1 MANPGLS
8 AIRTTTAAAAT
19 GREDNGGVHINSGI
33 PNQAFYL
40 AIEGGTN
47 RTSGLS
53 VQGVGAANREQIE
66 GVLSRLRLHAAVE
79 RHLLDR
85 AGGDDPGGAR
95 LYGAGSAVE
104 RAITQAWTA
113 VGVNEIDHP
122 PLSVSS
128 CCSWCP
134 RAPRD
139 KRQNRRPGRSLRR
152 PPPLPNQQGRAAR
165 SSPSTADIRPTI
177 TRSAKRASR
186 TCTASSCDG
195 RPTTGSNAVR
205 CTEGTVG
212 GYVANGLGGAVTY
225 SFYQD
230 NNSTGA
236 VAASVPHPFFFNQ
249 PRQVEGQS
257 AALEHR
263 EQVVHFS
270 ALYML
275 PIGSNLQIGV
285 AGGPSL
291 FIVNRTFVDSVLYDE
306 TYPFDSATFSS
317 TTTREVK
324 ENQAGFHVGADVSWY
339 FTDNVGVGGG
349 LRFSRATLKFP
360 AAGADETISA
370 DLGGVQ
376 VGAGLRIRLGGR
388 KAPALRHLR
397 NAAEPDPTRIYA
409 TPDTPT
415 GPTDETMAVTLVA
428 TPIYVTAGRDA
439 DSVARLRAQH
449 AAEGDASERSGLRV
463 EFQHP
468 RYGRSEGYIE
478 TKNVRIIKPG
488 ST

>member
-1 MANPGLS
+1 MCNEIGHHHGARSDPG
-8 AIRTTTAAAAT
+8 IRHCRCPPPVKLRNLKPKRSRRQCGRAAAT
-19 GREDNGGVHINSGI
+19 TRTGRSFIAINGGYQTDDHTFSETRQQDLYGE
-33 PNQAFYL
+33 QLRWTTDYG
-40 AIEGGTN
+40 IEGGA
-47 RTSGLS
+47 
-53 VQGVGAANREQIE
+53 QYQ
-66 GVLSRLRLHAAVE
+66 
-79 RHLLDR
+79 
-85 AGGDDPGGAR
+85 
-95 LYGAGSAVE
+95 
-104 RAITQAWTA
+104 
-113 VGVNEIDHP
+113 
-122 PLSVSS
+122 
-128 CCSWCP
+128 
-134 RAPRD
+134 
-139 KRQNRRPGRSLRR
+139 
-152 PPPLPNQQGRAAR
+152 
-165 SSPSTADIRPTI
+165 
-177 TRSAKRASR
+177 
-186 TCTASSCDG
+186 
-195 RPTTGSNAVR
+195 
-205 CTEGTVG
+205 GTVG

-270 ALYML
+270 ALYVL

-291 FIVNRTFVDSVLYDE
+291 FMVNRTFVDSVLYDE

-349 LRFSRATLKFP
+349 VRFSRATLKFP
-360 AAGADETISA
+360 AAGTDETISA

-388 KAPALRHLR
+388 KAPAAPPPARTPP
-397 NAAEPDPTRIYA
+397 EPDPTRIYA

-428 TPIYVTAGRDA
+428 TPIYVLPDA
-439 DSVARLRAQH
+439 TRIPLRVFEPNTRLKVMRQN
-449 AAEGDASERSGLRV
+449 GPWLRV

-488 ST
+488 SS